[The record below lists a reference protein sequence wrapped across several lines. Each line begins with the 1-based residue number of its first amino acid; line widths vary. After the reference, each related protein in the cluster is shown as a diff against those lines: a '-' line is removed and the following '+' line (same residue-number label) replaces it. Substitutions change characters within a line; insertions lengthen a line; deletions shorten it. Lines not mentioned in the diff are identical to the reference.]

1 MLPHVRPK
9 AAQPQQP
16 RPLVGRFANVLVGYV
31 TGDPLGSSSYGRAV
45 ASTGI
50 ASTQFGAGAGGRY
63 IRPGLLAQKYVSP
76 VVLPTAPAEAT
87 LVSIQR
93 VASDSSSL
101 SGWHHVQGTADNSH
115 FLYLGGWYTSS
126 LAAGRWLNGAVPAGD
141 VTRPHVAICTARTN
155 DHRAY
160 CNGEIAGS
168 STSAGAVN
176 MTVCDLWGTSSPSG
190 PGFDGEGY
198 GVFVFPFALTE
209 AEALYISS
217 SPEAAWGAM
226 FGPQTRRLWAVS
238 AGGSHATDGALSA
251 DAATVAGTAAHL
263 TLHATSGALSADAAT
278 VAGTATHLTLHTT
291 TGALAADAATVA
303 GAAVHPHT
311 TTGALSADAATV
323 AGTAAHLTLHTT
335 TGALAADAAAVAGS
349 AAHTV
354 PGASHDTDGA
364 LSADAATVAGTA
376 THLTLHT
383 TTGAL
388 VADAATV
395 SGAAVHGS
403 GTTISVVQPYITVY
417 FWKRAA

>member
-335 TGALAADAAAVAGS
+335 TGALAADAATVAGS

>member
-251 DAATVAGTAAHL
+251 DAATVAGTA
-263 TLHATSGALSADAAT
+263 
-278 VAGTATHLTLHTT
+278 THLTLHTT
-291 TGALAADAATVA
+291 TGALA
-303 GAAVHPHT
+303 
-311 TTGALSADAATV
+311 
-323 AGTAAHLTLHTT
+323 
-335 TGALAADAAAVAGS
+335 
-349 AAHTV
+349 
-354 PGASHDTDGA
+354 
-364 LSADAATVAGTA
+364 ADAATVAGTA